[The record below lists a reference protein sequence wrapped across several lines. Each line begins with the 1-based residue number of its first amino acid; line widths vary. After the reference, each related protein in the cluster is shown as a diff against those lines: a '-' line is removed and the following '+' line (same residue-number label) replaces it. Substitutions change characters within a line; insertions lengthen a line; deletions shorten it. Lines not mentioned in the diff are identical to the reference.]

1 MNVKG
6 CQSFTSSQSFRVE
19 LQETGLSS
27 VFLEDISSRKKSSSL
42 LTQLAQL
49 SKTSYIAIPTN
60 EALCVDGDDGTII
73 HNSVIFIIFYF
84 ILSKGKKLHSVYL
97 E

>member
-19 LQETGLSS
+19 LQETALSS

-60 EALCVDGDDGTII
+60 KALCVGDDGTII